1 MVRPSWPPLNNGDVN
16 FVRFRVNRKLLVFS
30 LKLFKAWVRD
40 VEYSIVEQLYLLLY
54 LFYQA
59 ESFPDYNARRPAFP

>member
-1 MVRPSWPPLNNGDVN
+1 MMPLSNGDLNFVN
-16 FVRFRVNRKLLVFS
+16 FESTIRTACFQS
-30 LKLFKAWVRD
+30 QAFKAWVRD

>member
-1 MVRPSWPPLNNGDVN
+1 MVILILLISSQPSE
-16 FVRFRVNRKLLVFS
+16 LLVFS